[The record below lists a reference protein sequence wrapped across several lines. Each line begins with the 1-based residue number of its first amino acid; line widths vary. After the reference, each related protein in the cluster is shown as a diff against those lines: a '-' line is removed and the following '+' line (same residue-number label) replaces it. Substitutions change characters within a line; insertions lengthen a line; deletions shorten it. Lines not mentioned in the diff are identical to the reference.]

1 LPFGPEKV
9 WNYEAGFKS
18 DLLDRRVRFN
28 LTGFYL
34 DVSDLQTISGFTN
47 PDGTLAFINRNF
59 ADYRNK
65 GIEAELTVAPVRGLN
80 VYANFGYQDDNYR
93 VPRNVPAFDIYGVQS
108 VAAQQ
113 AECRAA
119 LAQGKVP
126 GPGAPN
132 IPAGTPRIS
141 TCASG
146 IVTARGE
153 IATPVRTPK
162 YSLAVGGSY
171 EAPIGS
177 LTLVPSINASWRSRQ
192 EVQTSNISIYGGST
206 TGTNGTFPA
215 NLLGGTFV
223 TGSRSDAAWIVNAG
237 LALNGPDKGWQLAL
251 ECTNC
256 LNEDFIQ
263 SSLGNYSYLNQPM
276 RWAVRARFD
285 F

>member
-1 LPFGPEKV
+1 
-9 WNYEAGFKS
+9 
-18 DLLDRRVRFN
+18 VRFN

-34 DVSDLQTISGFTN
+34 DVADLQTISGFTN

-65 GIEAELTVAPVRGLN
+65 GIEAELTVVPVTGFNL
-80 VYANFGYQDDNYR
+80 YANFGYQDDKYR
-93 VPRNVPAFDIYGVQS
+93 VPRNGPAFDIYGVQS

-113 AECRAA
+113 AECQAA
-119 LAQGKVP
+119 LAAGKVP

-132 IPAGTPRIS
+132 LPAGAPRIT

-146 IVTARGE
+146 IVTATGQ

-162 YSLAVGGSY
+162 YSLAVGGSF
-171 EAPIGS
+171 EAPVGS
-177 LTLVPSINASWRSRQ
+177 LTLVPSVNASWRSRQ
-192 EVQTSNISIYGGST
+192 EVQTSNISIYTGSV

-215 NLLGGTFV
+215 NLLGGSFI

-237 LALNGPDKGWQLAL
+237 LALNGPDRSWQLAL

-256 LNEDFIQ
+256 LDEEFVQ

-276 RWAVRARFD
+276 RWAVRARVD